1 MIMRRQVYAAIGF
14 PILLLG
20 LLAAERIAT
29 FLLGMHPSSTALWAA
44 SMELRSLCR
53 VISNWLELVAGGSL
67 VLQVMV
73 IVAIAAAICLCA
85 VTRRGAAVSFVV
97 NHGTLLLFGAATML
111 ANGADFAS
119 SDPTIIA
126 PLSFIP
132 LHGLHV
138 GWLHGAVFAMGVL
151 GCLSCHAA
159 YLAQARRKERVVADR
174 LRELALGLADRRS
187 A

>member
-1 MIMRRQVYAAIGF
+1 MRRQIYVTLGF

-20 LLAAERIAT
+20 LLAAERVAT
-29 FLLGMHPSSTALWAA
+29 FLLGMHPSNMALWAA

-53 VISNWLELVAGGSL
+53 VISNWLELAAGGSL
-67 VLQVMV
+67 LLQGAM
-73 IVAIAAAICLCA
+73 IAALAAAICLSA
-85 VTRRGAAVSFVV
+85 MTRRGAAVSFVV
-97 NHGTLLLFGAATML
+97 NHGALLLVGAATML

-119 SDPTIIA
+119 SDPTMIA

-132 LHGLHV
+132 YQRLHV
-138 GWLHGAVFAMGVL
+138 GWLHGMVFAIGLL
-151 GCLSCHAA
+151 GCLSCHVA
-159 YLAQARRKERVVADR
+159 YLAQARRRERAVTDR